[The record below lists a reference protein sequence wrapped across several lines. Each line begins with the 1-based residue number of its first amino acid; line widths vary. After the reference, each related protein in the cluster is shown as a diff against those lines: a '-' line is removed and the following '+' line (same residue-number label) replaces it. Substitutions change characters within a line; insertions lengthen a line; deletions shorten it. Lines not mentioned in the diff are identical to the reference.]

1 MKYLITSAL
10 PYANGPIHFG
20 HIAGVYLPADIF
32 TRHKKLKGD
41 KAIHICGS
49 DEHGVAIMQNAQ
61 KANKSYQEYVNEW
74 HKTHK
79 DLFEKYEIKFD
90 FFGQTSAEY
99 HKKETLT
106 WFNDLLSK
114 GLIEKKAEQQL
125 QCQSCKN
132 MLPDRFVEGECY
144 VCHYPEARGD
154 ECPSCGTWIDP
165 LKLLKPVCKFCGS
178 KEVKAVDSYQWY
190 LMLSKVYPQWQ
201 KWFETRKPVW
211 RKNVV
216 PFVES
221 LTKENL
227 VDRAITR
234 DLDWGI
240 DVPLPEAKGK
250 KIYVWFDAPI
260 GYVSNTAEYLKQSG
274 SNEDHI
280 KDWWGNKDV
289 TIVNFIGKDNIIFHS
304 IIFPVMCLGTGF
316 VNPVSDLP
324 ANQYVNLEGKQFS
337 KSKGWYVDADEA
349 VTQFGSDA
357 LRFYLT
363 SLIPETSDSSFTW
376 KGLELKI
383 NSELANNIGNFINRA
398 MKFSAKNWPEGM
410 PAEKFESFFQTET
423 EFLTKEMKQYH
434 TYLDNYEIKKGQE
447 WLLSIGMRINQIIT
461 ERAPWTQFK
470 TEPAKAQ
477 ETIAF
482 STAYV
487 LLLGSYFSPYLPKF
501 SNAILSYFGLNS
513 ESDLVKK
520 IYAGDLKAMK
530 DFFAAGFKLKVEPE
544 GLVPKIDPKLIEE
557 LDKKLKDKA
566 LEMNSP
572 EKEAIKQLTEA
583 YGKKHTGSV
592 ITADKEIDLIITA
605 HGATIA
611 VDLKLMPKL
620 KDNHFEKAKAYKAI
634 NPDTKVYLLYSGPKK
649 FEKDGVSV
657 WPLEDFLKELPL

>member
-61 KANKSYQEYVNEW
+61 KSGKSYQEYVNEW
-74 HKTHK
+74 HLTHK
-79 DLFEKYEIKFD
+79 NLFEKYDIKFD
-90 FFGQTSAEY
+90 FFGQTSAPY
-99 HKKETLT
+99 HKEETLV
-106 WFNDLLSK
+106 WFNDLLKK

-154 ECPSCGTWIDP
+154 ECPDCGTWIDP

-178 KEVKAVDSYQWY
+178 KEVNAVDSYQWY
-190 LMLSKVYPQWQ
+190 LMLSKMHEPFQ

-221 LTKENL
+221 LTKDNL

-260 GYVSNTAEYLKQSG
+260 GYVSNTKEFLKQSG
-274 SNEDHI
+274 SKEDHI
-280 KDWWGNKDV
+280 KDWWGAKDV

-316 VNPVSDLP
+316 VNPVTDLP

-349 VTQFGSDA
+349 IAQFGSDA

-398 MKFSAKNWPEGM
+398 MKFSAKNWQEGM
-410 PAEKFESFFQTET
+410 KSQKFDAFFNHHLKGVED
-423 EFLTKEMKQYH
+423 FIKEYH
-434 TYLDNYEIKKGQE
+434 ELLDSYQIKKGQE
-447 WLLSIGMRINQIIT
+447 HLLSLGSKVNQFIT
-461 ERAPWTQFK
+461 ERAPWTEFK
-470 TEPAKAQ
+470 TDQEKAA
-477 ETIAF
+477 ETIAI
-482 STAYV
+482 STVYV
-487 LLLGSYFSPYLPKF
+487 LVIGTFFSPYLPQL
-501 SNAILSYFGLNS
+501 SNSILSYFGLNS
-513 ESDLVKK
+513 DSDIVKR
-520 IYAGDLKAMK
+520 IYQGDLTALGN
-530 DFFAAGFKLKVEPE
+530 FFSQDFKLHVDPQ

-557 LDKKLKDKA
+557 LDLKLKEKGAA
-566 LEMNSP
+566 L
-572 EKEAIKQLTEA
+572 
-583 YGKKHTGSV
+583 
-592 ITADKEIDLIITA
+592 
-605 HGATIA
+605 
-611 VDLKLMPKL
+611 
-620 KDNHFEKAKAYKAI
+620 
-634 NPDTKVYLLYSGPKK
+634 
-649 FEKDGVSV
+649 
-657 WPLEDFLKELPL
+657 

>member
-32 TRHKKLKGD
+32 SRHKKLKGE
-41 KAIHICGS
+41 KAMHICGS

-61 KANKSYQEYVNEW
+61 KAGKSYQEYVNEW
-74 HKTHK
+74 HRTHR
-79 DLFEKYEIKFD
+79 DLFLKYDIKFD
-90 FFGQTSAEY
+90 FFGQTSAPY
-99 HKKETLT
+99 HKEETLK

-125 QCQSCKN
+125 QCQDCKN

-178 KEVKAVDSYQWY
+178 SNVKAVESFQWY
-190 LMLSKVYPQWQ
+190 LMLSKMYPEWQ
-201 KWFETRKPVW
+201 KWFEGRKPEW

-260 GYVSNTAEYLKQSG
+260 GYVSNTKEFLKDKGEDYL
-274 SNEDHI
+274 
-280 KDWWGNKDV
+280 KDWWNADDV
-289 TIVNFIGKDNIIFHS
+289 KIINFIGKDNIIFHS

-316 VNPVSDLP
+316 VRPVTDLP

-349 VTQFGSDA
+349 VAQFGSDA

-376 KGLELKI
+376 KGLEMKI
-383 NSELANNIGNFINRA
+383 NSELANNVGNFINRA
-398 MKFSAKNWPEGM
+398 MKFSASKFPEGIK
-410 PAEKFESFFQTET
+410 AQKFDPFFNEHLKSVEDFVK
-423 EFLTKEMKQYH
+423 EFHNLLD
-434 TYLDNYEIKKGQE
+434 TYQIKRGQE
-447 WLLSIGMRINQIIT
+447 HLMALGSKVNQFIT
-461 ERAPWTQFK
+461 ERAPWTEFK
-470 TEPAKAQ
+470 TDPEKAS
-477 ETIAF
+477 ETIAI
-482 STAYV
+482 SAAYV
-487 LLLGSYFSPYLPKF
+487 LVIGTFFGPYLPNL
-501 SNAILSYFGLNS
+501 SQSILSYFGLNS
-513 ESDLVKK
+513 ENEVVKR
-520 IYAGDLKAMK
+520 IYQGDLKALK
-530 DFFAAGFKLKVEPE
+530 EFFSEDFKLQVEPQ
-544 GLVPKIDPKLIEE
+544 GLVPKIDPKVIAE
-557 LDKKLKDKA
+557 LDEKLK
-566 LEMNSP
+566 
-572 EKEAIKQLTEA
+572 
-583 YGKKHTGSV
+583 
-592 ITADKEIDLIITA
+592 
-605 HGATIA
+605 
-611 VDLKLMPKL
+611 
-620 KDNHFEKAKAYKAI
+620 EKA
-634 NPDTKVYLLYSGPKK
+634 SH
-649 FEKDGVSV
+649 
-657 WPLEDFLKELPL
+657 

>member
-32 TRHKKLKGD
+32 TRHKKLQGV

-61 KANKSYQEYVNEW
+61 KAKKSYQEYVNEW

-79 DLFEKYEIKFD
+79 DLFEKYDIKFD
-90 FFGQTSAEY
+90 FFGQTSAPY
-99 HKKETLT
+99 HKEETLK
-106 WFNDLLSK
+106 WFNDLLGK

-154 ECPSCGTWIDP
+154 ECPDCGTWIDP

-178 KEVKAVDSYQWY
+178 KDVKAVESFQWY
-190 LMLSKVYPQWQ
+190 LMLSKVYPEWQ
-201 KWFETRKPVW
+201 KWFEGRKAVW

-260 GYVSNTAEYLKQSG
+260 GYVSNTAQYLKESG
-274 SNEDHI
+274 SKEDHI
-280 KDWWGNKDV
+280 KDWWGAKDV
-289 TIVNFIGKDNIIFHS
+289 NIVNFIGKDNIIFHS

-316 VNPVSDLP
+316 VNPVTDLP

-349 VTQFGSDA
+349 ITQFGSDA

-376 KGLELKI
+376 KSMELKI

-398 MKFSAKNWPEGM
+398 MKFSASKFPEGISV
-410 PAEKFESFFQTET
+410 EKFQPFFTDHLKEVESFI
-423 EFLTKEMKQYH
+423 KEYH
-434 TYLDNYEIKKGQE
+434 ELLDSYQIKRGQE
-447 WLLSIGMRINQIIT
+447 HLMNLGSKVNLFIT
-461 ERAPWTQFK
+461 ERAPWTEFK
-470 TEPAKAQ
+470 TDPEKAK
-477 ETIAF
+477 ETIAI

-487 LLLGSYFSPYLPKF
+487 LVIGTFFAPYLPQLSK
-501 SNAILSYFGLNS
+501 SILSYFGLTAES
-513 ESDLVKK
+513 EVVKK
-520 IYAGDLKAMK
+520 IYQGDMKALK
-530 DFFAAGFKLKVEPE
+530 DFFSADFKLQVDPQ
-544 GLVPKIDPKLIEE
+544 GLVPKIDPKVIEE
-557 LDKKLKDKA
+557 LDKKLK
-566 LEMNSP
+566 
-572 EKEAIKQLTEA
+572 
-583 YGKKHTGSV
+583 
-592 ITADKEIDLIITA
+592 
-605 HGATIA
+605 
-611 VDLKLMPKL
+611 
-620 KDNHFEKAKAYKAI
+620 EKANA
-634 NPDTKVYLLYSGPKK
+634 
-649 FEKDGVSV
+649 
-657 WPLEDFLKELPL
+657 

>member
-32 TRHKKLKGD
+32 TRHKKLKGVE
-41 KAIHICGS
+41 AIHISGS

-61 KANKSYQEYVNEW
+61 KAGISYQEYVNQW
-74 HKTHK
+74 HKTHR
-79 DLFEKYEIKFD
+79 DLFEKYDIKFD
-90 FFGQTSAEY
+90 FFGQTSAPY
-99 HKKETLT
+99 HKEETLT

-125 QCQSCKN
+125 QCQSCNN

-178 KEVKAVDSYQWY
+178 KEVKAVDSFQWY

-201 KWFETRKPVW
+201 KWFEGRKPEW

-240 DVPLPEAKGK
+240 DVPLAEAKGK

-260 GYVSNTAEYLKQSG
+260 GYVSNTKEFLKQSG
-274 SNEDHI
+274 SKQDHI
-280 KDWWGNKDV
+280 KDWWGSKDV
-289 TIVNFIGKDNIIFHS
+289 KIVNFIGKDNIIFHS

-349 VTQFGSDA
+349 ITQFGSDA

-376 KGLELKI
+376 KSMELKI

-398 MKFSAKNWPEGM
+398 MKFSASKFPEGVE
-410 PAEKFESFFQTET
+410 AQKFEAFFKDHVQDVNT
-423 EFLTKEMKQYH
+423 FIKEYH
-434 TYLDNYEIKKGQE
+434 ELLDSYQIKRGQE
-447 WLLSIGMRINQIIT
+447 HIMGLGSKVNQFIT
-461 ERAPWTQFK
+461 ERAPWTEFK
-470 TEPAKAQ
+470 TDPEKAK
-477 ETIAF
+477 ETIAI

-487 LLLGSYFSPYLPKF
+487 LVIGSFFAPYLPQLSK
-501 SNAILSYFGLNS
+501 SILSYFGLNAES
-513 ESDLVKK
+513 ELVKK
-520 IYAGDLKAMK
+520 IYQGDLNAMK
-530 DFFAAGFKLKVEPE
+530 DYFAKDFKLQVEPQ
-544 GLVPKIDPKLIEE
+544 GLVPKIDPKVIEE
-557 LDKKLKDKA
+557 LDLKLK
-566 LEMNSP
+566 
-572 EKEAIKQLTEA
+572 
-583 YGKKHTGSV
+583 
-592 ITADKEIDLIITA
+592 
-605 HGATIA
+605 
-611 VDLKLMPKL
+611 
-620 KDNHFEKAKAYKAI
+620 EKA
-634 NPDTKVYLLYSGPKK
+634 
-649 FEKDGVSV
+649 SV
-657 WPLEDFLKELPL
+657 

>member
-32 TRHKKLKGD
+32 TRHKKLKGV

-61 KANKSYQEYVNEW
+61 KAKKSYQEYVNEW

-79 DLFEKYEIKFD
+79 DLFDKYDIQFD
-90 FFGQTSAEY
+90 FFGQTSAPY
-99 HKKETLT
+99 HKEETLK
-106 WFNDLLSK
+106 WFNDLLGK

-154 ECPSCGTWIDP
+154 ECPECGTWIDP

-178 KEVKAVDSYQWY
+178 KEVKAVDSFQWY
-190 LMLSKVYPQWQ
+190 LMLSKVYPEWQ

-211 RKNVV
+211 RKNIV
-216 PFVES
+216 PYVES

-240 DVPLPEAKGK
+240 DVPLPDAKGK

-274 SNEDHI
+274 SKEDHI
-280 KDWWGNKDV
+280 KDWWGSKDV
-289 TIVNFIGKDNIIFHS
+289 KIVNFIGKDNIIFHS

-349 VTQFGSDA
+349 ITQFGSDA

-376 KGLELKI
+376 KSMELKI

-398 MKFSAKNWPEGM
+398 MKFSTSKFPEGI
-410 PAEKFESFFQTET
+410 AASKFDAFFSDHAKGVESFI
-423 EFLTKEMKQYH
+423 KEYH
-434 TYLDNYEIKKGQE
+434 ELLDSYQIKKGQE
-447 WLLSIGMRINQIIT
+447 HIMGLGSKVNLFIT
-461 ERAPWTQFK
+461 ERAPWTEFK
-470 TEPAKAQ
+470 TDPEKAK
-477 ETIAF
+477 ETIAI
-482 STAYV
+482 SSAYV
-487 LLLGSYFSPYLPKF
+487 LVIGTFFAPYLPQLSK
-501 SNAILSYFGLNS
+501 AILSYFGLNS
-513 ESDLVKK
+513 ESDLVKQ
-520 IYAGDLKAMK
+520 IYQGDLTGMK
-530 DFFAAGFKLKVEPE
+530 DFFSKDFKLQVEPQ

-557 LDKKLKDKA
+557 LDLKLK
-566 LEMNSP
+566 
-572 EKEAIKQLTEA
+572 
-583 YGKKHTGSV
+583 
-592 ITADKEIDLIITA
+592 
-605 HGATIA
+605 
-611 VDLKLMPKL
+611 
-620 KDNHFEKAKAYKAI
+620 EKA
-634 NPDTKVYLLYSGPKK
+634 
-649 FEKDGVSV
+649 SV
-657 WPLEDFLKELPL
+657 